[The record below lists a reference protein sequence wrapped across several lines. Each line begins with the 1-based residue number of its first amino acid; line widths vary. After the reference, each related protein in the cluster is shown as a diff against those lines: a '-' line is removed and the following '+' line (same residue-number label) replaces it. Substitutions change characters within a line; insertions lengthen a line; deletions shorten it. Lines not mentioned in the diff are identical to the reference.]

1 MRQHMQSEGGRR
13 ETAGLVA
20 ALISVGILPLTSLAG
35 EELRDSLLAD
45 IATMKATSMATAE
58 ASIHLLS
65 AALGELEAGLKEI
78 SSASSSS
85 SSNRST
91 KALSAQKTK
100 QVSNITDVPAPPLA
114 LFVHSQQ
121 EGDRDLLQVTMR
133 VFSWLAV
140 LLNELPNQPTPL
152 RVVTLLW
159 DQSHE
164 ASAMPVGAW
173 QTVLAEVEVYHHWKT
188 AVLPSLPICWENIQ
202 RIQRLTHMGRHCLHY
217 HEVHSDHPPNAIS
230 ADGGESSYFDGKVTM
245 SHWTNKLIQSAW
257 ADTQALPWTCLRA
270 QQSDEQKN
278 ATDASGDSVQPRT
291 GTFSLDMPRK
301 GPTSQQRKR
310 QLHNQQQLPQPPQE
324 GQEGESFSAKAPK
337 AVSQNARKR
346 SKTEASA
353 AISKSK
359 SKSNSAEDFAAEEE
373 EEDEF
378 DEEGQA
384 LLLGLQLG
392 LIPESEDEGQEES
405 GIDNSG
411 GGSGGKLSRHLLMDP
426 CLEEEMQSLF
436 ASDDIEWSTSQVGKS
451 HIIVLSSV
459 LRMMMC
465 ISNYSYSHMYICTI
479 YLAGGSGARGR
490 VDPLLRAHLPG
501 TAAERP
507 LAHKDGH
514 TSPCHHNAGVYC
526 CCCSAVRVFDCL
538 RVGTRRF
545 TSGASPGAFL
555 VYLWFCFWVGGIP
568 TPLRE
573 YIYIL
578 ATCTGSCEESC
589 CHGRTSQ
596 LLF

>member
-1 MRQHMQSEGGRR
+1 MRQHMQSEEGRR

-35 EELRDSLLAD
+35 EELRDSLVAD
-45 IATMKATSMATAE
+45 ISTMKATSMSTATAE
-58 ASIHLLS
+58 ASIDLLS
-65 AALGELEAGLKEI
+65 TALDVLEAGLKEI
-78 SSASSSS
+78 SSASSS

-100 QVSNITDVPAPPLA
+100 QGSNITDVPAPPLA

-140 LLNELPNQPTPL
+140 LLNEHPNQPTPL
-152 RVVTLLW
+152 RVVSLLC

-173 QTVLAEVEVYHHWKT
+173 QPVLAEVEVYHHWKT

-202 RIQRLTHMGRHCLHY
+202 RIRRLTHMGRHCLHY

-310 QLHNQQQLPQPPQE
+310 QLHNQQQHPQP
-324 GQEGESFSAKAPK
+324 QEGESSASKAPK

-346 SKTEASA
+346 SKMEASA

-359 SKSNSAEDFAAEEE
+359 SKSNSAEDFAAAAEEE
-373 EEDEF
+373 EEEEEDDEF

-392 LIPESEDEGQEES
+392 LIPESEDEGEEES

-411 GGSGGKLSRHLLMDP
+411 GGGGGGGKLSRHLLMDP

-436 ASDDIEWSTSQVGKS
+436 ASDDIEWSTSQVGKT
-451 HIIVLSSV
+451 HHCLIFCIDV

-465 ISNYSYSHMYICTI
+465 LS
-479 YLAGGSGARGR
+479 
-490 VDPLLRAHLPG
+490 
-501 TAAERP
+501 
-507 LAHKDGH
+507 K
-514 TSPCHHNAGVYC
+514 
-526 CCCSAVRVFDCL
+526 CSALCMIFCGRW
-538 RVGTRRF
+538 
-545 TSGASPGAFL
+545 
-555 VYLWFCFWVGGIP
+555 LWCWRP
-568 TPLRE
+568 
-573 YIYIL
+573 
-578 ATCTGSCEESC
+578 C
-589 CHGRTSQ
+589 
-596 LLF
+596 

>member
-1 MRQHMQSEGGRR
+1 M
-13 ETAGLVA
+13 AGLVA

-35 EELRDSLLAD
+35 EELRDSLVAD
-45 IATMKATSMATAE
+45 MATMKATSAATAE

-65 AALGELEAGLKEI
+65 TALGELEAGLKEI

-85 SSNRST
+85 SSSNRSN

-100 QVSNITDVPAPPLA
+100 QGSNITDVPAPPLA

-140 LLNELPNQPTPL
+140 LLNEHPNQPTPL

-245 SHWTNKLIQSAW
+245 SHWTNNLIQSAW

-270 QQSDEQKN
+270 QQSDEQKI
-278 ATDASGDSVQPRT
+278 ATDASGENVQPRT

-310 QLHNQQQLPQPPQE
+310 QLHNQQQHPQP
-324 GQEGESFSAKAPK
+324 QEGESSASKAPK

-346 SKTEASA
+346 SKMEASA
-353 AISKSK
+353 AISK
-359 SKSNSAEDFAAEEE
+359 SKSNSAEDFAAEEEE

-411 GGSGGKLSRHLLMDP
+411 GGGGGKLSRHLLMDP

-436 ASDDIEWSTSQVGKS
+436 AGDDIEWSTSQVGKS
-451 HIIVLSSV
+451 QIIVLSSV
-459 LRMMMC
+459 LRMTMC
-465 ISNYSYSHMYICTI
+465 ISKCSHTYD
-479 YLAGGSGARGR
+479 LFGR
-490 VDPLLRAHLPG
+490 W
-501 TAAERP
+501 
-507 LAHKDGH
+507 
-514 TSPCHHNAGVYC
+514 
-526 CCCSAVRVFDCL
+526 
-538 RVGTRRF
+538 
-545 TSGASPGAFL
+545 
-555 VYLWFCFWVGGIP
+555 LWC
-568 TPLRE
+568 
-573 YIYIL
+573 
-578 ATCTGSCEESC
+578 
-589 CHGRTSQ
+589 
-596 LLF
+596 